1 MIRRTPVLGLVLA
14 SVPVI
19 SAKASPNSTW
29 ASLASAATTSPFV
42 AQSGDTAS
50 QWTAPDGR
58 RITLTVRGPHPQKA
72 ATLSVP
78 LPQAGA
84 DATPILAAAIAS
96 AQKSGAS
103 TISLAA
109 GTYTFRTLDKSQL
122 GHVVISGLHDVT
134 ILGNGAT
141 FVFMNNAVGLYVTQ
155 SQRLVIQS
163 IRVNY
168 GFNTVSLGTMASQSG
183 RTVLQVTSSQYPIT
197 GADGIGAL
205 EQFDPVNK
213 VFVPNG
219 IRVYEPAS
227 PTLVGANTYASASF
241 AASTVGKTF
250 AILHH
255 YYGGVAV
262 EIEDSFLSGSAQD
275 QDITLDN
282 VAVQSGPGMGIVAYG
297 LTRGLFILNSSVA
310 PRTGALFSTEYDAIH
325 LQEIGGDV
333 YIANNAISGQGDDAI
348 NAASPVLPFVSLDG
362 SGTHL
367 TLGVYSRFVQTG
379 DTLAFFDANDLFLGA
394 TGVRSVVST
403 GYPNSSFVL
412 SGAVPGAG
420 NAVFV
425 RDVALTNNR
434 MVIARNTISNCECH
448 AILVQTPNAL
458 VLDNTISGSAEG
470 GIEALSNIGSFQE
483 GSGAINDMI
492 EGNTLS
498 STGSDPSLTGMTWG
512 AISLYGGTGA
522 GLQTT
527 PINFNLEILSN
538 VVSNAL
544 GTGCITVASS
554 SKVEVAGNTCA
565 GTNVGQPLHTPAI
578 DVLDAD
584 TVSLSGNTLSGA
596 STGGIAVGTGT
607 SAVTTQ

>member
-1 MIRRTPVLGLVLA
+1 MIRRTPVLGLVLVSAPVVSADA
-14 SVPVI
+14 S
-19 SAKASPNSTW
+19 SNAAW

-50 QWTAPDGR
+50 QWVAPDGR
-58 RITLTVRGPHPQKA
+58 RITLTVRAPHPQKTA
-72 ATLSVP
+72 VLSVS
-78 LPQAGA
+78 LPSSGA
-84 DATPILAAAIAS
+84 DATPILASAIAT
-96 AQKSGAS
+96 AQKSGVS
-103 TISLAA
+103 TISLAP

-122 GHVVISGLHDVT
+122 GHLVISGLHDVT

-155 SQRLVIQS
+155 SQRLVLQS
-163 IRVNY
+163 VRLSY
-168 GFNTVSLGTMASQSG
+168 GFNTVSLGTMASQGG
-183 RTVLQVTSSQYPIT
+183 RTVLQVTSSEFPIT
-197 GADGIGAL
+197 ASDGIGAI

-219 IRVYEPAS
+219 TRVYEPAS
-227 PTLVGANTYASASF
+227 PLLVGAGLYTSASF

-255 YYGGVAV
+255 YYGGVAI
-262 EIEDSFLSGSAQD
+262 EIEDSFLSGAAQD

-282 VAVQSGPGMGIVAYG
+282 VWIQSGPGMGIVAYG
-297 LTRGLFILNSSVA
+297 VERGLFVLNSSVS
-310 PRTGALFSTEYDAIH
+310 PRPGGIFSTEYDAMH

-348 NAASPVLPFVSLDG
+348 NAAAPVIPFVSLDQT
-362 SGTHL
+362 GTRL
-367 TLGVYSRFVQTG
+367 TLGVYSRFVQAG
-379 DTLAFFDANDLFLGA
+379 DTLAFFDTNDVFLGA
-394 TGVRSVVST
+394 TGVKSVVST
-403 GYPNSSFVL
+403 GYPNSSFLL
-412 SGAVPGAG
+412 SAAIPGGASA
-420 NAVFV
+420 AVV

-448 AILVQTPNAL
+448 AILLQTPNAL
-458 VLDNTISGSAEG
+458 VLDNTITGTANG

-512 AISLYGGTGA
+512 AISLYGATGA

-527 PINFNLEILSN
+527 PINFNLAVLSN
-538 VVSNAL
+538 VVSNAS

-554 SKVEVAGNTCA
+554 SKVEVAANTCA
-565 GTNVGQPLHTPAI
+565 NANVGQPLHTPAI
-578 DVLDAD
+578 EVLDAD
-584 TVSLSGNTLSGA
+584 AVTLSGNTLSGA
-596 STGGIAVGTGT
+596 STGGVVIGPGT
-607 SAVTTQ
+607 SAIAQ

>member
-1 MIRRTPVLGLVLA
+1 MIRRTRVLGFVLA
-14 SVPVI
+14 STPVV
-19 SAKASPNSTW
+19 SANASTNANW

-50 QWTAPDGR
+50 QWVAPDGR
-58 RITLTVRGPHPQKA
+58 RITLTVRGPHRQKIA
-72 ATLSVP
+72 SVSVP
-78 LPQAGA
+78 LPPTGA
-84 DATPILAAAIAS
+84 DATPILAAVIAA

-103 TISLAA
+103 TISLAP

-122 GHVVISGLHDVT
+122 GHLVVSGLHDVT

-141 FVFMNNAVGLYVTQ
+141 FVFMNNAAGLYVTQ
-155 SQRLVIQS
+155 SQRLVLQS
-163 IRVNY
+163 IRLSY
-168 GFNTVSLGTMASQSG
+168 GFNTVSVGTMASQGG
-183 RTVLQVTSSQYPIT
+183 RTVLQVTNSQFPIT
-197 GADGIGAL
+197 SADGIGAL

-227 PTLVGANTYASASF
+227 PALVGANTYASASF

-262 EIEDSFLSGSAQD
+262 EIEDSFLSGSTQD

-282 VAVQSGPGMGIVAYG
+282 VWVQSGPGMGIVAYG
-297 LTRGLFILNSSVA
+297 VTRGLLILNSSVM
-310 PRTGALFSTEYDAIH
+310 PRPGGLFSTEYDAMH

-348 NAASPVLPFVSLDG
+348 NAASPVMPFVSLDAT
-362 SGTHL
+362 GTHL
-367 TLGVYSRFVQTG
+367 TLGVYSRFIQTG
-379 DTLAFFDANDLFLGA
+379 DTLAFFDANDVFLGA
-394 TGVRSVVST
+394 AGVKSVIST

-412 SGAVPGAG
+412 SGAVPGGA
-420 NAVFV
+420 NAAVV

-434 MVIARNTISNCECH
+434 MVIARNTISNCACH
-448 AILVQTPNAL
+448 AILLQTPNAL
-458 VLDNTISGSAEG
+458 VLDNTISGTAHG

-512 AISLYGGTGA
+512 AISLYGGIGA

-527 PINFNLEILSN
+527 PINYNLEILSN
-538 VVSNAL
+538 VVTNAL

-554 SKVEVAGNTCA
+554 SKVQVAANTCT
-565 GTNVGQPLHTPAI
+565 GTNVGQPLHTPGI
-578 DVLDAD
+578 EVLDAD
-584 TVSLSGNTLSGA
+584 TVSLSGNILGGA
-596 STGGIAVGTGT
+596 STGGVVVGPGT
-607 SAVTTQ
+607 SAVSQ